1 LYNTNTNTERYATSD
16 MADASKTATVEQ
28 RAEKKAARRAAF
40 IQEVAEAVYSLGVQ
54 RQNEIEAKR
63 RQRDLAT
70 SEAYRLQEA
79 ADLAKLAVASPLE
92 AFYAKNKDVERLY
105 RWEAHRMDLPTF
117 RAKEALRYAIK
128 LGILPEEAT
137 QLPDTDSQF
146 LAYAAWKLARP
157 ESSRDGHE

>member
-16 MADASKTATVEQ
+16 MAQAQETVQLTQ

-63 RQRDLAT
+63 RQRDKAT
-70 SEAYRLQEA
+70 SKAIRLQEA
-79 ADLAKLAVASPLE
+79 ADYANLALISPLE
-92 AFYAKNKDVERLY
+92 AVYAKNKDIERLY
-105 RWEAHRMDLPTF
+105 RWEAGKMDLPTF

-128 LGILPEEAT
+128 LGILPEGT
-137 QLPDTDSQF
+137 PQLPDTAGQL
-146 LAYAAWKLARP
+146 LAYAAWQLAHP
-157 ESSRDGHE
+157 EINHDESE